1 MRNPMMALCIA
12 VVALGAAQMCSAAE
26 LRDVLTGKVYPLSVK
41 AGDLDR
47 SWVRLTPVGDT
58 TLGWTQMYAAL
69 LGGQAAVYYTRGDTV
84 QAEGEIYLVAY
95 GRQIDQR
102 TLAEMMRRGA
112 EPMLLEPITAE
123 TRLTLSLLNLRSA
136 RSLTNI
142 QPFHLSEETA
152 QQKAWLESQQQARSL
167 GNLKNLAVAL
177 QMWLADHED
186 MVPDLSSMEA
196 VGTTLDEYVK
206 NRTVFTHPVTG
217 QPYGVNSSLS
227 GLRVLEVRD
236 ISNTAVFYEQT
247 TWSDGTR
254 GVAFLDGHAARVSP
268 ERWQQIKRI
277 SGIR

>member
-12 VVALGAAQMCSAAE
+12 VVALGAAQMCPAAE
-26 LRDVLTGKVYPLSVK
+26 LGDVLRGKVYPLSVK

-47 SWVRLTPVGDT
+47 SWVGLTPVGDAGIG
-58 TLGWTQMYAAL
+58 LAEVYAAM
-69 LGGQAAVYYTRGDTV
+69 LGGQPLVYYTKGDTV
-84 QAEGEIYLVAY
+84 QAAGETFLVAY
-95 GRQIDQR
+95 GRQIDQQ
-102 TLAEMMRRGA
+102 TLLEMMRGGP
-112 EPMLLEPITAE
+112 EPMPLEPITAE

-142 QPFHLSEETA
+142 QPFDLSEETA
-152 QQKAWLESQQQARSL
+152 QQKVWVEAQQRALSL
-167 GNLKNLAVAL
+167 GNLKNLALAL

-186 MVPDLSSMEA
+186 TLPDLSSMEA

-227 GLRVLEVRD
+227 GLRLLEVRD

-268 ERWQQIKRI
+268 EKWQEIKRI